1 MKLLFIYLCDIDKNW
16 AKMRKRFTVVDS
28 GMTCRTWAVNKRR
41 QIFTYL
47 KGRWHRVAGGLKHIS
62 SGQAGVWGVSGSGY
76 VYYRM
81 AVTAKKPK
89 GRYWKRVSGRLT
101 QIDSGPSGTVC
112 GVNKHNNI
120 YCRTQVTSRYRRG
133 RRWVRVPGKL
143 KYITCGEYGY
153 WGVNKANN
161 IYFRQGVS
169 RGNPVGLKW
178 RRVAGK
184 LRQIE
189 AGKFGQVWGVN
200 PSGRVYVRTGISA
213 ARPWGAGWKY
223 VKTRKSW
230 RHITIGIGA
239 VFGVATNGRVYRTAP
254 ATAGNLFQQFY
265 SPIVIIRDLKI
276 YNVTNSTTCF
286 PNKEIFMLNKNQAW
300 IVVP

>member
-1 MKLLFIYLCDIDKNW
+1 
-16 AKMRKRFTVVDS
+16 
-28 GMTCRTWAVNKRR
+28 
-41 QIFTYL
+41 
-47 KGRWHRVAGGLKHIS
+47 
-62 SGQAGVWGVSGSGY
+62 
-76 VYYRM
+76 
-81 AVTAKKPK
+81 
-89 GRYWKRVSGRLT
+89 
-101 QIDSGPSGTVC
+101 
-112 GVNKHNNI
+112 
-120 YCRTQVTSRYRRG
+120 
-133 RRWVRVPGKL
+133 
-143 KYITCGEYGY
+143 
-153 WGVNKANN
+153 VNKANN